1 MTSEIPI
8 TLPAVGADLIGILHT
23 PAVAPTLGVVIV
35 VGGPQY
41 RVGSH
46 RQFILLARDLAARGF
61 GVLRFDCRGMGDSG
75 GDFLGFEHIEPDIA
89 AAVDILVRR
98 MPSVTQ
104 IVLWGLCDAT
114 SAIARLAS
122 RDRRICGVV
131 LLNPWVRSEASQART
146 HLKHY
151 YLQRLVQREFLTKLA
166 TGKFNPVASARALIR
181 DALRAFGVVDDSLP
195 PAQET
200 DANPL
205 VQRMGESLQR
215 FTGRILFILSGRDL
229 TAKEFEDATRRS
241 KQWQRIYAD
250 ERVEVR
256 HLDAADHTFSRRVW
270 RDQVALWTGEW
281 IKD

>member
-8 TLPAVGADLIGILHT
+8 TFPVAGTDLIGILHT

-61 GVLRFDCRGMGDSG
+61 GVVRFDCRGMGDSG
-75 GDFLGFEHIEPDIA
+75 GEFPGFEHIEPDVA
-89 AAVDILVRR
+89 AAVELLVQRT
-98 MPSVTQ
+98 PSITR

-114 SAIARLAS
+114 LAIARQAS

-131 LLNPWVRSEASQART
+131 LVNPWVRSEASQART

-151 YLQRLVQREFLTKLA
+151 YLQRLVQKDFLTKLA
-166 TGKFNPVASARALIR
+166 TGKFNPIASARALIR
-181 DALRAFGVVDDSLP
+181 DTVRAFGALDDSLP
-195 PAQET
+195 PTQEA
-200 DANPL
+200 DGNPL
-205 VQRMGESLQR
+205 VQGMGESLQR

-229 TAKEFEDATRRS
+229 TAKEFADATRRS

-250 ERVEVR
+250 DRVEVR
-256 HLDAADHTFSRRVW
+256 RLDAADHTFSRRAW
-270 RDQVALWTGEW
+270 RDQVAVWTGEW
-281 IKD
+281 IKN

>member
-1 MTSEIPI
+1 MTSEIPL
-8 TLPAVGADLIGILHT
+8 TFPAAGADLIGILHT
-23 PAVAPTLGVVIV
+23 PAVAPTFGVVIV

-61 GVLRFDCRGMGDSG
+61 GVVRFDCRGMGDSG
-75 GDFLGFEHIEPDIA
+75 GEFPGFEHIEPDIA
-89 AAVDILVRR
+89 AAADLLVRH
-98 MPSVTQ
+98 MPSITQ

-122 RDRRICGVV
+122 RDRRISGIV

-151 YLQRLVQREFLTKLA
+151 YLQRLVQKDFLTKLA
-166 TGKFNPVASARALIR
+166 TGKFNPIASTRALIR
-181 DALRAFGVVDDSLP
+181 DILRAFGAFDDSLP
-195 PAQET
+195 PMQEA

-241 KQWQRIYAD
+241 KQWPRIYAGD
-250 ERVEVR
+250 RVTIR
-256 HLDAADHTFSRRVW
+256 RLDAADHTFSRRAW
-270 RDQVALWTGEW
+270 RDQVALWTGDW
-281 IKD
+281 IKG